1 MRQKNKIIS
10 SQENLAKLKNSKKK
24 MKTTDV
30 KVIEGI
36 SFEQEQ
42 FNRLKYPI
50 LATYEACY

>member
-1 MRQKNKIIS
+1 
-10 SQENLAKLKNSKKK
+10 

-36 SFEQEQ
+36 SFKQEQ
-42 FNRLKYPI
+42 LNRLKYPI